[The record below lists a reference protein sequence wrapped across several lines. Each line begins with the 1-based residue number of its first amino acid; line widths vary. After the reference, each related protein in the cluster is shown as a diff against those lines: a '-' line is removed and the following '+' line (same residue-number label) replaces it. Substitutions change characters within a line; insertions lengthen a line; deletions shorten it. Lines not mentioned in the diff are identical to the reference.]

1 MLFAGAATLVVARV
15 LRTFRG
21 DPAIA
26 RPPRGLCQTF
36 RAPLLCRRGETLLM
50 RIHLVLMGVA
60 SDGAGDALFPVLH
73 DRLLR
78 GFWVLL
84 CQELE
89 HLVVQ
94 TDVVALQVA
103 VGLVPLQV
111 DAEARELFVASRVP
125 PVL

>member
-1 MLFAGAATLVVARV
+1 
-15 LRTFRG
+15 
-21 DPAIA
+21 
-26 RPPRGLCQTF
+26 
-36 RAPLLCRRGETLLM
+36 M

-60 SDGAGDALFPVLH
+60 IDGAGDALFPVLH

-78 GFWVLL
+78 CFWVLL
-84 CQELE
+84 RQELE

-111 DAEARELFVASRVP
+111 DAEAWELFVASRVP